1 MILNCPTCGLPGVTD
16 QASGRRPY
24 PIRFCP
30 RCNLVYDRMKDVAT
44 SGNIPEPLVSAP
56 GFYEGLD
63 AAREAL
69 HPTPKDAET

>member
-16 QASGRRPY
+16 QASSRHPY

-30 RCNLVYDRMKDVAT
+30 RCNLVYDQLKDVQS
-44 SGNIPEPLVSAP
+44 SGPAHEPLVSAP

-63 AAREAL
+63 EARERL
-69 HPTPKDAET
+69 HPTPKDDQT